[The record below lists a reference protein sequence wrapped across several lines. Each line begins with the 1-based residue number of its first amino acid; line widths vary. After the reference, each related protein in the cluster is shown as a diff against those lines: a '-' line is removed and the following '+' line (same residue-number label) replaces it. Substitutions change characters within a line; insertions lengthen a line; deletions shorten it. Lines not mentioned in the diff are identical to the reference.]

1 MKRNT
6 TIATLL
12 GALIAYPEAVW
23 AEDFAFFKLIKNGK
37 VAAAT
42 VAKHCETP
50 DGRVRALSTAS
61 LNLTLEKFHERVP
74 YKDRQYTNV
83 NFSPGEWNGQVYKA
97 ICPGLY
103 QISVDFIATD
113 ADGATDSDVT
123 VHIHLWRKAP
133 LKEGQETQARPGEL
147 AGVAFKAG
155 PAAKGAGHA
164 SAIVVLGTGDEIST
178 HSLTAPNTKRNF
190 ERIELN
196 IHRIQAMA
204 EHARDYVEA
213 EWEADRL
220 AAEKVRFAEMP
231 AG

>member
-1 MKRNT
+1 MKAFAVLALAAIPFT
-6 TIATLL
+6 AT
-12 GALIAYPEAVW
+12 
-23 AEDFAFFKLIKNGK
+23 AEDFAFFNLIKDGK
-37 VAAAT
+37 VPAAA

-61 LNLTLEKFHERVP
+61 LNLTLDKFHERVP

-83 NFSPGEWNGQVYKA
+83 NFSPGEWTGQVYKA

-103 QISVDFIATD
+103 QVSVDFIATN
-113 ADGATDSDVT
+113 ADGATDGDVT

-133 LKEGQETQARPGEL
+133 LKEGQETQSRPGEL

-155 PAAKGAGHA
+155 PSAKGTGHA
-164 SAIVVLGTGDEIST
+164 SAVVVLGTGDEIST
-178 HSLTAPNTKRNF
+178 HSLTAPNTKRHF
-190 ERIELN
+190 ERIEIN
-196 IHRIQAMA
+196 VHRIQAMP